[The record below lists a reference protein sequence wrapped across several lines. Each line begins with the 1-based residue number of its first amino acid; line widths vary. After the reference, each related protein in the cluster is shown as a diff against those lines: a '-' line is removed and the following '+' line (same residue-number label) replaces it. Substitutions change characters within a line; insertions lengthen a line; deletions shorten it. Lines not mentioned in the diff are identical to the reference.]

1 MRTHD
6 PTQTGGI
13 SEARREAYRRAQHAA
28 KLWTFLDAMLGMTP
42 RQIDDVSFGDLYR
55 TLADIAAGRCTPNEA
70 AMFLTAKS

>member
-28 KLWTFLDAMLGMTP
+28 KLRTFLDAMLDMTP
-42 RQIDDVSFGDLYR
+42 RQIDKVPFGRLCR
-55 TLADIAAGRCTPNEA
+55 ALADIASARCTPEEA
-70 AMFLTAKS
+70 VEFLTAKN